1 MFLNLPV
8 STTDDSGAIWPTH
21 PRGSRS
27 PVNVWSCSAFSLPHL
42 SDQPKQDCRTNLTV
56 RENYALRLFAKIRR
70 KQRNFTGNS
79 AIDRPTLAGHAAHAP
94 VCTFFITP
102 PLNVLA
108 QALGPRGTSHVRCR
122 PGQQAAKSRR
132 ADTLCRWLSHR
143 CPVTITNNSCDPRR
157 RHPAGST
164 GDRLLNLMLHL

>member
-1 MFLNLPV
+1 V
-8 STTDDSGAIWPTH
+8 S
-21 PRGSRS
+21 
-27 PVNVWSCSAFSLPHL
+27 
-42 SDQPKQDCRTNLTV
+42 
-56 RENYALRLFAKIRR
+56 
-70 KQRNFTGNS
+70 
-79 AIDRPTLAGHAAHAP
+79 
-94 VCTFFITP
+94 TFFIP

>member
-42 SDQPKQDCRTNLTV
+42 SDQPKQDCPRKLSV

-70 KQRNFTGNS
+70 KQRHFTGNS
-79 AIDRPTLAGHAAHAP
+79 AIDR
-94 VCTFFITP
+94 P